1 LLTGVGTPEEYGAHS
16 MRFSREQTFIVQ
28 RIPLTSNKAS
38 HNDCKRKLF
47 FFKKKKNPTQY
58 KSVMFYAEYV
68 LRLEF
73 KLYADLDEE
82 GKYVKN
88 ADLLII

>member
-1 LLTGVGTPEEYGAHS
+1 
-16 MRFSREQTFIVQ
+16 
-28 RIPLTSNKAS
+28 
-38 HNDCKRKLF
+38 
-47 FFKKKKNPTQY
+47 
-58 KSVMFYAEYV
+58 MFYAEYV